1 MKIIICVLLILQSF
15 VFSQN
20 GFDKS
25 DVLSHFGILRLKS
38 KKTAQ
43 VFASRLRATGEPL
56 FLIRDF
62 RKGVQQKDIIR
73 FKDKVILIDAKIWET
88 MKTDKILQ
96 QLAKIPVLHLQAKSE
111 SGVWKSRGGS
121 VTSKQEQKGYRLGGE
136 LLNILESYFTYTPNA
151 LEMVLRFENDQ
162 MTLLA
167 PKELMKA
174 IDFTKVIARNPDG
187 KPQIISLPP
196 SKRIFKDQKIK
207 WQVWAINPG
216 NPQSELTYSF
226 KGPLPKGLT
235 WNKKSHT
242 LSGTPTVSGK
252 YSGKVTVKNSAK
264 KSDVLSFTLI
274 VRKNLPPII
283 ANTPAGEVANNQPW
297 SFTPV
302 LADPDHPA
310 EELSVAVRNLP
321 QGMVFN
327 KKSRT
332 FSWSKKSIDS
342 IPHERVEF
350 EMKVT
355 DPLGEKDIR
364 QFKLKILSPKRALEA
379 KGVSLNLPLDT
390 LMQGRKYSWPDSLW
404 LGQRITMQSISGSD
418 TTHYSIDNSSGEGKL
433 YIEPRNPGLCTLKTK
448 FTIDGSSFETTKLLV
463 VLKNNPP
470 QFLSSLSARVFTQDQ
485 VVSYQPAV
493 TDQENDPIVR
503 MEALDGTGT
512 PLLWN
517 GTYIPLNTEKIGRHV
532 YEFSAEDAGGQTG
545 RQRISYEV
553 IPKDRKWDGVDV
565 SSKYLANRIP
575 LHVAYRNGSSR
586 FGLYVPDIA
595 ALDVK
600 KLYNKSAPFVTAE
613 ANLLGEQNA
622 AQGTF
627 LNIGAGITFRYLKP
641 GLITG
646 GLMIHTSGKYTNRDG
661 APWVFEYNL
670 QFFAKHAYVL
680 TDTAGF
686 GEVDSVQTIIAQY
699 AQCNE
704 SYKEDLDELDNDN
717 AARGRVLECID
728 SVNTLTDEINTTNII
743 PENLDMS
750 INEFKDETNMNLLL
764 QIETWFP
771 IKYGFWFG
779 PTFWKDAIIFN
790 GALSETRYGLGVRH
804 SKTFDLGPFDLEYI
818 ASVRAGWSGDGEPVI
833 IFGDIQL
840 HFGR

>member
-1 MKIIICVLLILQSF
+1 MKIIICVLLILQTL

-20 GFDKS
+20 GFEES
-25 DVLSHFGILRLKS
+25 DVLSHFGILRLKN

-43 VFASRLRATGEPL
+43 IFASRLRATGEPL

-88 MKTDKILQ
+88 MKTDKILR

-111 SGVWKSRGGS
+111 SKVWKSRGNT
-121 VTSKQEQKGYRLGGE
+121 VPSKQEQKGYRLGGE
-136 LLNILESYFTYTPNA
+136 LLSILESYFTYTPNA
-151 LEMVLRFENDQ
+151 LEMVLRFDNDQ
-162 MTLLA
+162 MTILA

-174 IDFTKVIARNPDG
+174 IDFTKVIARNPEG
-187 KPQIISLPP
+187 KPQIISIAPA
-196 SKRIFKDQKIK
+196 KRIFKDQKFK

-216 NPQSELTYSF
+216 NPQSELTYTL
-226 KGPLPKGLT
+226 KGALPKGIT
-235 WNKKSHT
+235 WSKKNHT
-242 LSGTPTVSGK
+242 LTGAPTKEGTYPIKVS
-252 YSGKVTVKNSAK
+252 VKNSAK
-264 KSDVLSFTLI
+264 KTDLLAFSLT
-274 VRKNLPPII
+274 VRKNRPPII
-283 ANTPAGEVANNQPW
+283 ANTPAGEVANDQPW

-310 EELSVAVRNLP
+310 EELSVAVRKLP
-321 QGMVFN
+321 PGMVFDKTN
-327 KKSRT
+327 LT
-332 FSWSKKSIDS
+332 FSWGKKSIDS

-355 DPLGEKDIR
+355 DPLGGKDIR
-364 QFKLKILSPKRALEA
+364 QFKLKILSPKKALEA
-379 KGVSLNLPLDT
+379 KGVTLNLPLDT

-404 LGQRITMQSISGSD
+404 LGQRITMQSITGSD
-418 TTHYSIDNSSGEGKL
+418 STSYSIDNTTGEGSL

-448 FTIDGSSFETTKLLV
+448 FKIDGSSFETTKLLV
-463 VLKNNPP
+463 VLKNTPP
-470 QFLSSLSARVFTQDQ
+470 QFSSSLSARVFTEDQ

-493 TDQENDPIVR
+493 TDLENDPIVL

-517 GTYIPLNTEKIGRHV
+517 GTYIPLNTQKIGRHV

-553 IPKDRKWDGVDV
+553 IPKDRKWDGVDI

-586 FGLYVPDIA
+586 FGLYVPDIQS
-595 ALDVK
+595 LNVK
-600 KLYNKSAPFVTAE
+600 KLYSKSAPFVTAE

-646 GLMIHTSGKYTNRDG
+646 GLLLQTSGKYTNRDG

-686 GEVDSVQTIIAQY
+686 GEVDSVQAIVTQY
-699 AQCNE
+699 SQCNE
-704 SYKEDLDELDNDN
+704 RYKQDLDERDLNE
-717 AARGRVLECID
+717 AKGRVIACMD
-728 SVNTLTDEINTTNII
+728 SVNVLTDEINTTNIV
-743 PENLDMS
+743 PENLDLA
-750 INEFKDETNMNLLL
+750 INEFKDDTNMNLLL

-790 GALSETRYGLGVRH
+790 GALSETRYGLGLRH
-804 SKTFDLGPFDLEYI
+804 TKTFDLGPFDLEYI
-818 ASVRAGWSGDGEPVI
+818 ASVRAGWSGDDDSVI
-833 IFGDIQL
+833 IFGDMQL